1 MLIMKME
8 KIPIYEVKNMK
19 KNSLCLLMLLPL
31 VICLLL
37 SGCTQNDLTKVT
49 IAEVTHS
56 VFYAPQYVAIEAGFF
71 EEEGLDVDLLLTQ
84 GADKTMAAL
93 LSNEAQVGF
102 MGPEASIYV
111 YNQGSKDYAINFA
124 QVTKRDGNFLV
135 SREPIDSF
143 SFDQLKGKVVIGGRK
158 GGMPEMT
165 LEYVLK
171 TQGLT
176 LGEDTANGETNV
188 RTDIQFAA
196 MGGAFTGGEGDF
208 VTLFEPTATQ
218 LEQSGDG
225 YIVASMGQVSGEIPY
240 TAYSALSTYMEE
252 HPDIIQKFTNAVY
265 KGQQYVEAH
274 SAEEIAKL
282 IAPQFKE
289 INEQDLIT
297 VIARYKENDTWC
309 TEPLLKEE
317 SLNHLMD
324 VMEMAGELTAR
335 PPYHELVTTTFAE
348 AAVKS

>member
-1 MLIMKME
+1 MKRS
-8 KIPIYEVKNMK
+8 KL
-19 KNSLCLLMLLPL
+19 S
-31 VICLLL
+31 LLL
-37 SGCTQNDLTKVT
+37 IIPLTLVLLLTSCNTSKRTKVT
-49 IAEVTHS
+49 VAEVTHS

-71 EEEGLDVDLLLTQ
+71 EEEGIDIDLILTQ

-102 MGPEASIYV
+102 MGPESSIYV

-124 QVTKRDGNFLV
+124 QVTKRDGTFLL
-135 SREPIDSF
+135 SREKIDNF
-143 SFDQLKGKVVIGGRK
+143 SFDQLSGRVVIGGRK

-165 LEYVLK
+165 LEYVFK
-171 TQGLT
+171 SKGLT
-176 LGEDTANGETNV
+176 LGEDTANGQTNV

-196 MGGAFTGGEGDF
+196 MGGAFIGGEGDF

-218 LEQSGDG
+218 LEQAGEG

-240 TAYSALSTYMEE
+240 TAYASLSSYLEA
-252 HPDIIQKFTNAVY
+252 HPDTIQKFTNAVY
-265 KGQQYVEAH
+265 KGQQYVATH
-274 SAEEIAKL
+274 SAQEIAKI

-289 INEQDLIT
+289 ISEADLVT
-297 VIARYKENDTWC
+297 VIQRYKDNDTWC

-324 VMEMAGELTAR
+324 VMEMAGELEKR
-335 PPYHELVTTTFAE
+335 PPYSELVTTVFAE
-348 AAVKS
+348 NAVK

>member
-1 MLIMKME
+1 MKRS
-8 KIPIYEVKNMK
+8 KL
-19 KNSLCLLMLLPL
+19 S
-31 VICLLL
+31 LLL
-37 SGCTQNDLTKVT
+37 IIPLTLVLLLTSCNTSKRTKVT
-49 IAEVTHS
+49 VAEVTHS

-71 EEEGLDVDLLLTQ
+71 EEEGIDIDLILTQ

-93 LSNEAQVGF
+93 LSDEAQVGF
-102 MGPEASIYV
+102 MGPESSIYV

-124 QVTKRDGNFLV
+124 QVTKRDGNFLL
-135 SREPIDSF
+135 SREKIDNF
-143 SFDQLKGKVVIGGRK
+143 SFDQLSGRVVIGGRK

-171 TQGLT
+171 TKGLT
-176 LGEDTANGETNV
+176 LGEDTANGQTNV

-196 MGGAFTGGEGDF
+196 MGGAFIGGEGDF

-218 LEQSGDG
+218 LEQAGEG

-240 TAYSALSTYMEE
+240 TAYASLSSYLEA
-252 HPDIIQKFTNAVY
+252 HPDTIQKFTNAVY
-265 KGQQYVEAH
+265 KGQQYVATH
-274 SAEEIAKL
+274 SAQEIAKI

-289 INEQDLIT
+289 ISEADLVT
-297 VIARYKENDTWC
+297 VIQRYKDNDTWC

-324 VMEMAGELTAR
+324 VMEMAGELEKR
-335 PPYHELVTTTFAE
+335 PPYSELVTTVFAE
-348 AAVKS
+348 NAVK

>member
-1 MLIMKME
+1 MKS
-8 KIPIYEVKNMK
+8 K
-19 KNSLCLLMLLPL
+19 LLG
-31 VICLLL
+31 LLL
-37 SGCTQNDLTKVT
+37 IISLVFTLLLGGCSDSGLKKVT

-71 EEEGLDVDLLLTQ
+71 KEQGLDVDLLLTQ

-102 MGPEASIYV
+102 MGPEATIYV
-111 YNQGSKDYAINFA
+111 YNQDSKDFAINFA
-124 QVTKRDGNFLV
+124 QVTKRDGNFLL
-135 SREPIDSF
+135 SRTASPNFNFED
-143 SFDQLKGKVVIGGRK
+143 LKGKTIIGGRK

-176 LGEDTANGETNV
+176 LGEDAANGEVNV

-218 LEQSGDG
+218 VEQSGDG
-225 YIVASMGQVSGEIPY
+225 YIVASMGQISGEIPY
-240 TAYSALSTYMEE
+240 TAYSALGSYMSEQPE
-252 HPDIIQKFTNAVY
+252 VIQQFTNAIY
-265 KGQQYVEAH
+265 KGQQYVASH
-274 SAEEIAKL
+274 SAEEIAEI

-289 INEQDLIT
+289 ISKADLVT
-297 VIARYKENDTWC
+297 VIQRYKDNDTWC
-309 TEPLLKEE
+309 ETPLLKEE

-324 VMEMAGELTAR
+324 VMEMAGELTSR
-335 PPYHELVTTTFAE
+335 PPYEAIVETSFAE
-348 AAVKS
+348 EAVK

>member
-1 MLIMKME
+1 MKRS
-8 KIPIYEVKNMK
+8 KL
-19 KNSLCLLMLLPL
+19 S
-31 VICLLL
+31 LLL
-37 SGCTQNDLTKVT
+37 IIPLTLVLLLTSCNTSKRTKVT
-49 IAEVTHS
+49 VAEVTHS

-71 EEEGLDVDLLLTQ
+71 EEEGIDIDLILTQ

-102 MGPEASIYV
+102 MGPESSIYV

-124 QVTKRDGNFLV
+124 QVTKRDGNFLL
-135 SREPIDSF
+135 SREKIDDF
-143 SFDQLKGKVVIGGRK
+143 SFEQLSGKVVIGGRK

-171 TQGLT
+171 TKGLT
-176 LGEDTANGETNV
+176 LGEDTANGQTNV

-196 MGGAFTGGEGDF
+196 MGGAFIGGEGDF

-218 LEQSGDG
+218 LEQAGEG

-240 TAYSALSTYMEE
+240 TAYASLSSYLEA
-252 HPDIIQKFTNAVY
+252 HPETIQKFTNAVY
-265 KGQQYVEAH
+265 KGQQYVATH
-274 SAEEIAKL
+274 SAQEIAKI

-289 INEQDLIT
+289 LSEADLVT
-297 VIARYKENDTWC
+297 VIQRYKDNDTWC

-324 VMEMAGELTAR
+324 VMEMAGELEQR
-335 PPYHELVTTTFAE
+335 PPYSELVTTVFAE
-348 AAVKS
+348 NAVK

>member
-1 MLIMKME
+1 MKRS
-8 KIPIYEVKNMK
+8 KL
-19 KNSLCLLMLLPL
+19 S
-31 VICLLL
+31 LLL
-37 SGCTQNDLTKVT
+37 IIPLTLVLLLTSCNTSKRTKVT
-49 IAEVTHS
+49 VAEVTHS

-71 EEEGLDVDLLLTQ
+71 EEEGIDIDLILTQ

-93 LSNEAQVGF
+93 LSDEAQVGF
-102 MGPEASIYV
+102 MGPESSIYV

-124 QVTKRDGNFLV
+124 QVTKRDGNFLL
-135 SREPIDSF
+135 SREKIDNF
-143 SFDQLKGKVVIGGRK
+143 SFDQLSGRVVIGGRK

-171 TQGLT
+171 TKGLT
-176 LGEDTANGETNV
+176 LGEDTANGQTNV

-196 MGGAFTGGEGDF
+196 MGGAFIGGEGDF

-218 LEQSGDG
+218 LEQAGEG

-240 TAYSALSTYMEE
+240 TAYASLSSYLEA
-252 HPDIIQKFTNAVY
+252 HPDTIQKFINAVY
-265 KGQQYVEAH
+265 KGQQYVATH
-274 SAEEIAKL
+274 SAQEIAKI

-289 INEQDLIT
+289 ISEAELVT
-297 VIARYKENDTWC
+297 VIQRYKDNDTWC

-324 VMEMAGELTAR
+324 VMEMAGELEKR
-335 PPYHELVTTTFAE
+335 PPYSELVTTVFAE
-348 AAVKS
+348 NAVK

>member
-1 MLIMKME
+1 MKRS
-8 KIPIYEVKNMK
+8 KL
-19 KNSLCLLMLLPL
+19 S
-31 VICLLL
+31 LLL
-37 SGCTQNDLTKVT
+37 IIPLTLVLLLTSCNTSKRTKVT
-49 IAEVTHS
+49 VAEVTHS

-71 EEEGLDVDLLLTQ
+71 EEEGIDIDLILTQ

-102 MGPEASIYV
+102 MGPESSIYV

-124 QVTKRDGNFLV
+124 QVTKRDGNFLL
-135 SREPIDSF
+135 SREKIDNF
-143 SFDQLKGKVVIGGRK
+143 SFDQLSGRVVIGGRK

-171 TQGLT
+171 TKGLT
-176 LGEDTANGETNV
+176 LGEDTANGQTNV

-196 MGGAFTGGEGDF
+196 MGGAFIGGEGDF

-218 LEQSGDG
+218 LEQAGEG

-240 TAYSALSTYMEE
+240 TAYASLSSYLEA
-252 HPDIIQKFTNAVY
+252 HPETIQKFTNAVY
-265 KGQQYVEAH
+265 KGQQYVATH
-274 SAEEIAKL
+274 SAQEIAKI

-289 INEQDLIT
+289 LSEADLVT
-297 VIARYKENDTWC
+297 VIQRYKDNDTWC

-324 VMEMAGELTAR
+324 VMEMAGELEQR
-335 PPYHELVTTTFAE
+335 PPYSELVTTVFAKN
-348 AAVKS
+348 AVK

>member
-1 MLIMKME
+1 
-8 KIPIYEVKNMK
+8 MK
-19 KNSLCLLMLLPL
+19 KSKLSLLGILPL
-31 VICLLL
+31 TLSLLFT
-37 SGCTQNDLTKVT
+37 SCTKSDMTKVT
-49 IAEVTHS
+49 VAEVTHS

-71 EEEGLDVDLLLTQ
+71 EEEGIEIDLLLTQ

-102 MGPEASIYV
+102 MGPESSIYV

-124 QVTKRDGNFLV
+124 QVTKRDGTFLV
-135 SREPIDSF
+135 SREKIDDF
-143 SFDQLKGKVVIGGRK
+143 SFDQLPGKVIIGGRK

-171 TQGLT
+171 TAGLT
-176 LGEDTANGETNV
+176 LGEDTASGQTNV

-196 MGGAFTGGEGDF
+196 MGGAFVGGEGDF

-218 LEQSGDG
+218 IEQAGNG

-240 TAYSALSTYMEE
+240 TAYASLASYLEE
-252 HPDIIQKFTNAVY
+252 RPDIIQKFTNAVY
-265 KGQQYVEAH
+265 KGQQYVATH
-274 SAEEIAKL
+274 SAEEIAKI

-289 INEQDLIT
+289 ISEAELIT
-297 VIARYKENDTWC
+297 VIQRYKDNDTWC

-324 VMEMAGELTAR
+324 VMEMAGELEKR
-335 PPYHELVTTTFAE
+335 PPYSEIVTTVFAE
-348 AAVKS
+348 SAVK

>member
-1 MLIMKME
+1 MKS
-8 KIPIYEVKNMK
+8 K
-19 KNSLCLLMLLPL
+19 LLG
-31 VICLLL
+31 LLL
-37 SGCTQNDLTKVT
+37 IISLVFTLLLGGCSDSGLKKVT

-71 EEEGLDVDLLLTQ
+71 KEQGLDVDLLLTQ

-93 LSNEAQVGF
+93 LSNEAQIGF
-102 MGPEASIYV
+102 MGPEATIYV
-111 YNQGSKDYAINFA
+111 YNQDSKDFAINFA
-124 QVTKRDGNFLV
+124 QVTKRDGNFLL
-135 SREPIDSF
+135 SRIPNPNFNFGD
-143 SFDQLKGKVVIGGRK
+143 LKGKTIIGGRK

-176 LGEDTANGETNV
+176 LGEDAANGEVNV

-218 LEQSGDG
+218 VEQSGDG
-225 YIVASMGQVSGEIPY
+225 YIVASMGQISGEIPY
-240 TAYSALSTYMEE
+240 TAYSALGSYMSEQPE
-252 HPDIIQKFTNAVY
+252 VIQQFTNAIY
-265 KGQQYVEAH
+265 KGQQYVASH
-274 SAEEIAKL
+274 SAEEIAEI

-289 INEQDLIT
+289 ISKADLVT
-297 VIARYKENDTWC
+297 VIQRYKDNDTWC
-309 TEPLLKEE
+309 ETPLLKEE

-324 VMEMAGELTAR
+324 VMEMAGELTSR
-335 PPYHELVTTTFAE
+335 PPYEAIVETSFAE
-348 AAVKS
+348 EAVK

>member
-1 MLIMKME
+1 MKRS
-8 KIPIYEVKNMK
+8 KL
-19 KNSLCLLMLLPL
+19 S
-31 VICLLL
+31 LLL
-37 SGCTQNDLTKVT
+37 IIPLTLVLLLTSCNTSKRTKVT
-49 IAEVTHS
+49 VAEVTHS

-71 EEEGLDVDLLLTQ
+71 EEEGIDIDLILTQ

-93 LSNEAQVGF
+93 LSDEAQVGF
-102 MGPEASIYV
+102 MGPESSIYV

-124 QVTKRDGNFLV
+124 QVTKRDGNFLL
-135 SREPIDSF
+135 SREKIDNF
-143 SFDQLKGKVVIGGRK
+143 SFDQLSGRVVIGGRK

-171 TQGLT
+171 TKGLT
-176 LGEDTANGETNV
+176 LGEDTANGQTNV

-196 MGGAFTGGEGDF
+196 MGGAFIGGEGDF

-218 LEQSGDG
+218 LEQAGEG

-240 TAYSALSTYMEE
+240 TAYASLSSYLEA
-252 HPDIIQKFTNAVY
+252 HPDTIQKFTNAVY
-265 KGQQYVEAH
+265 KGQQYVATH
-274 SAEEIAKL
+274 SAQEIAKI

-289 INEQDLIT
+289 ISEAELVT
-297 VIARYKENDTWC
+297 VIQRYKDNDTWC

-324 VMEMAGELTAR
+324 VMEMAGELEKR
-335 PPYHELVTTTFAE
+335 PPYSELVTTVFAE
-348 AAVKS
+348 NAVK

>member
-1 MLIMKME
+1 
-8 KIPIYEVKNMK
+8 MK
-19 KNSLCLLMLLPL
+19 KNILYFLLIVPL
-31 VICLLL
+31 TMVLLL
-37 SGCTQNDLTKVT
+37 SGCGKSSLTKVT

-71 EEEGLDVDLLLTQ
+71 EDEGLDVDLLLTQ

-124 QVTKRDGNFLV
+124 QVTKRDGNFLI
-135 SREPIDSF
+135 SREPIDNF
-143 SFDQLKGKVVIGGRK
+143 SFDQLKGKEIIGGRK

-218 LEQSGDG
+218 IEQSGDG

-240 TAYSALSTYMEE
+240 TAYSALSSYMDE
-252 HPDIIQKFTNAVY
+252 HPDILQKFTNAIY
-265 KGQQYVEAH
+265 KGEQYVATH
-274 SAEEIAKL
+274 SAEDIAKL

-289 INEQDLIT
+289 ISEADLIA
-297 VIARYKENDTWC
+297 VIQRYKDNDTWC

-324 VMEMAGELTAR
+324 VMEMAGELSGR
-335 PPYHELVTTTFAE
+335 PAYSELVNTTFAE
-348 AAVKS
+348 NVVK